1 MKKRIN
7 TAMLTLIVSMS
18 AWALET
24 VDGIYQIG
32 SAADLNEFAELVNS
46 GTTDANAVLTANIDN
61 YAGAMIG
68 TVETYYAGTFDGR
81 YHTINCALE
90 ATEMRCALFRSL
102 SGTVRNLNMT
112 GTITSSFQ
120 KVGGIACYLYG
131 GTIENCVSSINIIS
145 TFNGDGGC
153 GGIISTSG
161 LPGGVIKNC
170 VFAGS
175 IQGANTEN
183 SGGIAAWITSTSDLA
198 LTNCLVIGDI
208 STKVSDGNTFTR
220 NWGRATRTNCYYLNA
235 HGSVQSDT
243 KKVTQEQLASGE
255 VCYLLNGDQT
265 NIQWTQKI
273 DEENK
278 PTPFPTGKQVYA
290 VPSEG
295 YRCDGTP
302 QGETTYSN
310 TDPQIAVPA
319 HTFTDGICQVCGTP
333 DLDYIKPNAEGFYE
347 LKSEN
352 DMRWFATR
360 VNNGEKLNA
369 VLTADIDM
377 TGLPTCMIGISQGKP
392 FTGVFDGQGHTIKL
406 AINVANT
413 GNFSGSLFR
422 FVKDATFRNLRL
434 TGSVT
439 TRGKH
444 PASLVSAAAGKVL
457 LEKVISNCDIYTN
470 ASDACMGGLVGLAGE
485 NDNGFA
491 ADVTFDNCAFTGTIT
506 HTGDAS
512 QNHGGLF
519 VGWKGNKNASVTV
532 RNSFTAVKSITNSAK
547 FGTFVRV
554 WASTDN
560 GRTSFENCFYIND
573 ISEWLTK
580 QGTEKTA
587 EEFAGGA
594 VCSLLGGNFRQTIG
608 EDTYPVLDQT
618 HGIVKKIGSTGYATM
633 YQPENSVTI
642 PAGVEAYT
650 GIIWNNLLGLNPVQN
665 VVSKGQAVV
674 LKGNAGYYSF
684 LPSDAGL
691 GLIQSDLLGTAEPL
705 ETNGSQYVL
714 AEKDGVV
721 GFYKAEGTIPAG
733 KAYIEYAG
741 AASVKGFALEGAT
754 GIDLTPALSQGEGA
768 SAIYDLSG
776 RRVEK
781 GTKGIYIVNGK
792 KVMK

>member
-18 AWALET
+18 AWALEP
-24 VDGIYQIG
+24 VDGIYQIC

-46 GTTDANAVLTANIDN
+46 GATEITAVLPADIDN
-61 YAGAMIG
+61 YAGAMLG

-131 GTIENCVSSINIIS
+131 GTIENCVSSVNIIS

-302 QGETTYSN
+302 LGETTYSN
-310 TDPQIAVPA
+310 TNPGLSVPS
-319 HTFTDGICQVCGTP
+319 HSYVQGICSVCGQADP
-333 DLDYIKPNAEGFYE
+333 GYASCNAEGFYE
-347 LKSEN
+347 LKSDN

-360 VNNGEKLNA
+360 VNNGESLNA

-377 TGLPTCMIGISQGKP
+377 TELPTCMIGISQGKP

-406 AINVANT
+406 AINVENT
-413 GNFSGSLFR
+413 GNYSGSLFR
-422 FVKDATFRNLRL
+422 FVKDATFRRLRL

-444 PASLVSAAAGKVL
+444 PASLISVAAGKVL
-457 LEKVISNCDIYTN
+457 LEQISSDCNIYTN
-470 ASDACMGGLVGLAGE
+470 ASDACMGGLVGLTGE
-485 NDNGFA
+485 NDTGGFA
-491 ADVTFDNCAFTGTIT
+491 ADVTFNTCAFTGTIT

-532 RNSFTAVKSITNSAK
+532 RNSFTAVKTITNSAK

-560 GRTSFENCFYIND
+560 GKTSFENCFYIND
-573 ISEWLTK
+573 ITEFLAK
-580 QGTEKTA
+580 QGTEASPEMFKSG
-587 EEFAGGA
+587 E
-594 VCSLLGGNFRQTIG
+594 VCYMLGGNFRQTIG

-618 HGIVKKIGSTGYATM
+618 HGIVKKIGGTGYATM

-684 LPSDAGL
+684 VPTDADL

-741 AASVKGFALEGAT
+741 AGVKGFAIGGAT
-754 GIDLTPALSQGEGA
+754 SIQNAQFIKHNDD
-768 SAIYDLSG
+768 AIYDLSG

-781 GTKGIYIVNGK
+781 MQKGIYIVNGK
-792 KVMK
+792 KLMK